1 MLALSRDDCQQLVLG
16 ISFAQGSQTDESLL
30 ILSSERL
37 MLSILEDIA
46 HRCQQLDQFVEVL
59 GLLPKRLIDGGTE
72 FVTVACPLGIH
83 RSFHTLL
90 AGLRRDDRQ
99 AMLQADHIA
108 QSLNGKTGEEEV
120 VELSGSVQGGGVIN
134 DVVMNVSLVD
144 VGCHNEGVFALRPSY
159 GGFIANLIGF
169 LRCDLTGLEGLAD
182 LIGDHIVALLS
193 AGDVLIL
200 PLGQQKFLISGFS
213 VAFVGA
219 DELTVICLF
228 CVLGIVR
235 AVGKTLGD
243 GLAFVD
249 V

>member
-16 ISFAQGSQTDESLL
+16 ISFAQRSQTDESLL
-30 ILSSERL
+30 ILSTERL
-37 MLSILEDIA
+37 VLSILEDIA
-46 HRCQQLDQFVEVL
+46 HRCQQLNQIIEVL

-72 FVTVACPLGIH
+72 FVTMTCPLGIYC
-83 RSFHTLL
+83 SFHTLL
-90 AGLRRDDRQ
+90 AGLRCDDRQ

-108 QSLNGKTGEEEV
+108 QSLNGQTGEEEV
-120 VELSGSVQGGGVIN
+120 VELPGGIQGGGVIDN
-134 DVVMNVSLVD
+134 VVMNVSLVD

-169 LRCDLTGLEGLAD
+169 LRCDLTGLKGLAD

-200 PLGQQKFLISGFS
+200 PLGQQKFLVSGFG

-219 DELTVICLF
+219 DELTVIRLF
-228 CVLGIVR
+228 CVLGVVC